1 MVKNFHLTMSVFIVD
16 NELTSSIKE
25 LGEIFDQ
32 VQETEQFTTT
42 LSKYIDETN
51 EITQKDALIKEIYN
65 ISKTENLIKLND
77 KDFESTFNLIIY
89 ILVELQGD
97 IEKLFQNDELLNN
110 LIQSNPK
117 ETISLRDK
125 KSIKSTSILSEL
137 TLIFNLL
144 DESSETRIKI
154 IKAILNFFKSN
165 NLEFKIIEKSF
176 TLNLN
181 NWLSKIN
188 NIKQEDIKSIFWE
201 FILLDNNHS
210 LNSLKLIKEFTK
222 DYEVTKDELLTLIKF
237 SLNSKT
243 IDLSFMINTNISQSL
258 AANKSD
264 SLVELFIKYLNGE
277 LIQSSE
283 FPLIESKS
291 KILSLCKFFD
301 NSGKFVFKF
310 DEIPAAKN
318 ELEILII
325 NSIKNN
331 LIEGKL
337 DQLNETFKLI
347 RVNKSV
353 LPYDNSSI
361 ENNLLNVK
369 KNLTIW
375 RDSLI
380 NVDKVVQNFRE
391 NTK

>member
-32 VQETEQFTTT
+32 VQGTEEVSTQ

-51 EITQKDALIKEIYN
+51 EITQKDALIKEIYT

-125 KSIKSTSILSEL
+125 KSIKATSILSEL

-144 DESSETRIKI
+144 DESSQTRIKI
-154 IKAILNFFKSN
+154 IKAILSFFKSS

-201 FILLDNNHS
+201 FISLDDNHS
-210 LNSLKLIKEFTK
+210 LNSLKLIKDFTK
-222 DYEVTKDELLTLIKF
+222 DYEVTKDELLTIIKF

-258 AANKSD
+258 TANKSD

-283 FPLIESKS
+283 FPLVESKS

-301 NSGKFVFKF
+301 NSGKFIFKF
-310 DEIPAAKN
+310 DEIPVPKN

-347 RVNKSV
+347 RVNKSI
-353 LPYDNSSI
+353 LPYDDSSI

>member
-1 MVKNFHLTMSVFIVD
+1 MSVFIVD